1 MSRVANNPIDI
12 PAGVECKITGNII
25 KIKGSKGSTEHC
37 LHDLVTLNHEDNVL
51 KMSTNSNSKL
61 AHALVGTT
69 RAVLQNIVTGVHVG
83 FERKLIIIGIG
94 YRVQA
99 KENYIDLSLGFSH
112 AVKVL
117 IPEGITID
125 IPSQTEIIVKGI
137 DKQKVGQMAADIRAY
152 RPVEPYKGKGIR
164 YADEKVVKK
173 EAKKT

>member
-1 MSRVANNPIDI
+1 MSRVANNPIQL
-12 PAGVECKITGNII
+12 PAGIKCKITGSVIQI
-25 KIKGSKGSTEHC
+25 EGSKGSMQHH
-37 LHDLVTLNHEDNVL
+37 LHDLVNVNHQGGVL
-51 KMSTNSNSKL
+51 EMSTNSNSKL

-94 YRVQA
+94 YRVQT
-99 KENYIDLSLGFSH
+99 KGNHIDLALGFSH
-112 AVKVL
+112 PVKIAV
-117 IPEGITID
+117 PDGITID
-125 IPSQTEIIVKGI
+125 VPSQTEVVVRGI
-137 DKQKVGQMAADIRAY
+137 DKQKVGQVAADIRAY

>member
-1 MSRVANNPIDI
+1 MSRVADSPVAL

-25 KIKGSKGSTEHC
+25 QIKGSKGSIQHC
-37 LHDLVTLNHEDNVL
+37 VHVLVGVTHAGSFL
-51 KMSTNSNSKL
+51 KMSANNPSKL
-61 AHALVGTT
+61 AHALAGTT

-83 FERKLIIIGIG
+83 FERKLVIIGIG

-99 KENYIDLSLGFSH
+99 KENYINLALGFSH
-112 AVKVL
+112 VVNFL

-125 IPSQTEIIVKGI
+125 IPSQTEITVRGI
-137 DKQKVGQMAADIRAY
+137 DKQKVGQVAADIRAY

-164 YADEKVVKK
+164 YADEKVVRK